1 MRLWVSCLT
10 VIDTAESVTAVVV
23 VVFVQILLLAYL
35 LLEHGRHRRATRE
48 LWESEKQFR
57 LLFESSKDGIL
68 IAAEDGR
75 FLLVNQAACE
85 LLGYTREQLL
95 RMKVTDLESSYF
107 PETSARY
114 HAHLRTGY
122 AIGEFSFLRAGW
134 QHRTV
139 QYTAS
144 RVTPGRNL
152 SILRDITESKQAEE
166 DLRLSR
172 ERFFAEHRKAE
183 LALEQLTAR
192 LLQLQD
198 EERRRIARELHDVTA
213 QNMLA
218 IVTNLS
224 RIRQGRYLPSE
235 LDGILT
241 DCYKLG
247 KESLKD
253 IRTFSYLLHPP
264 MLDESGLFDALQW
277 YIDGFI
283 NRSGI
288 YVDLVM
294 SGEVER
300 FPSEVEIALFRV
312 VQESLTN
319 IHRHSGSDTASIR
332 LEREQK
338 QLVLQITDRGHGMPG
353 AVKSK
358 GTNET
363 ILLGVGIPGMR
374 QRIRQLGG
382 NLDIESSE
390 QGTTVKVTVPLSNT
404 EEVKHDSHSVGR

>member
-1 MRLWVSCLT
+1 MRLWVSWLAI
-10 VIDTAESVTAVVV
+10 IDLAESVGVLVG
-23 VVFVQILLLAYL
+23 VFIVQVSLTVYL
-35 LLEHGRHRRATRE
+35 LYERGRRKSATRE
-48 LWESEKQFR
+48 LWESEKRFR
-57 LLFESSKDGIL
+57 LLFESGNDGIL
-68 IAAEDGR
+68 IADEDGR
-75 FLLVNQAACE
+75 FILVNKAACE
-85 LLGYTREQLL
+85 LLGYTRDQL
-95 RMKVTDLESSYF
+95 MFMNVTDLKSSF
-107 PETSARY
+107 SPEESARY
-114 HAHLRTGY
+114 HAHLRSGY
-122 AIGEFSFLRAGW
+122 EIGEFSFLRSGW

-139 QYTAS
+139 QFTAS
-144 RVTPGRNL
+144 RVSPGRHM
-152 SILRDITESKQAEE
+152 SVLRDVTESRRAEE
-166 DLRLSR
+166 DLRQSR
-172 ERFFAEHRKAE
+172 ERFFTEHRKAE

-213 QNMLA
+213 QNMLL

-224 RIRQGRYLPSE
+224 RLKQGRYLPSE
-235 LDGILT
+235 FDNILI

-277 YIDGFI
+277 YVDGFI

-294 SGEVER
+294 PGEVER
-300 FPSEVEIALFRV
+300 FPSEVEIALFRI

-319 IHRHSGSDTASIR
+319 IHRHSGSETAIIR
-332 LEREQK
+332 LEREEK

-353 AVKSK
+353 AVRSP

-363 ILLGVGIPGMR
+363 LLLGVGIPGMR

-382 NLDIESSE
+382 YLDIKSSE
-390 QGTTVKVTVPLSNT
+390 QGTTVRVTVPLTN
-404 EEVKHDSHSVGR
+404 SVSSRR

>member
-1 MRLWVSCLT
+1 MRLWVSCLS
-10 VIDTAESVTAVVV
+10 VIDTADSVTAVVV
-23 VVFVQILLLAYL
+23 AVFTQILLIAFL
-35 LLEHGRHRRATRE
+35 LLEHGRRKRATQE
-48 LWESEKQFR
+48 LWEIEKQFR
-57 LLFESSKDGIL
+57 LLFESSQDGIL
-68 IAAEDGR
+68 IADEDGR
-75 FLLVNQAACE
+75 FLLVNRAACE
-85 LLGYTREQLL
+85 LLGYTRDQLL
-95 RMKVTDLESSYF
+95 RMKVTDLGSSYS
-107 PETSARY
+107 PEGSARY
-114 HAHLRTGY
+114 LAHLRTGY
-122 AIGEFSFLRAGW
+122 EVGEFSFLRAGW

-144 RVTPGRNL
+144 RVMPGRNL

-172 ERFFAEHRKAE
+172 ERFFTEHRKAE
-183 LALEQLTAR
+183 EALEHLTAR

-235 LDGILT
+235 FDEIVT

-277 YIDGFI
+277 YVDGFI

-332 LEREQK
+332 LEREEK
-338 QLVLQITDRGHGMPG
+338 QLVLQITDRGRGMPG
-353 AVKSK
+353 TVKSK

-363 ILLGVGIPGMR
+363 LLLGVGIPGMR

-382 NLDIESSE
+382 NLEIKSSE
-390 QGTTVKVTVPLSNT
+390 QGTTVKVTVPLENP
-404 EEVKHDSHSVGR
+404 VGSRQ

>member
-1 MRLWVSCLT
+1 MESVMSLWVSCLH
-10 VIDTAESVTAVVV
+10 VIDITESVTAVAIAGVAL
-23 VVFVQILLLAYL
+23 ISLLAFL
-35 LLEHGRHRRATRE
+35 LVEQGRRKRATRE

-57 LLFESSKDGIL
+57 LLFENSNDGIL
-68 IAAEDGR
+68 LADEDGS
-75 FLLVNQAACE
+75 FTQVNRAACD
-85 LLGYTREQLL
+85 LLGYPRERLL
-95 RMKVTDLESSYF
+95 RMSVADLDSSYD
-107 PETSARY
+107 PASVARY
-114 HAHLRTGY
+114 KAHLRTGFET
-122 AIGEFSFLRAGW
+122 GEFSFLRAGW

-144 RVTPGRNL
+144 RVSPGRNL
-152 SILRDITESKQAEE
+152 SILRDITESRQAEE

-172 ERFFAEHRKAE
+172 ERFFVEHRKAE

-224 RIRQGRYLPSE
+224 RIKQGRYLPSE
-235 LDGILT
+235 FDDIVT
-241 DCYKLG
+241 ECYKLG

-300 FPSEVEIALFRV
+300 LPSEVEIALFRV

-332 LEREQK
+332 LEREAK
-338 QLVLQITDRGHGMPG
+338 QLVLQISDRGHGMSG
-353 AVKSK
+353 TVNAK
-358 GTNET
+358 GKNET
-363 ILLGVGIPGMR
+363 LLLGVGIPGMR

-382 NLDIESSE
+382 NLEIKSSE
-390 QGTTVKVTVPLSNT
+390 QGTTVKVTVPLIN
-404 EEVKHDSHSVGR
+404 SVVSRQ

>member
-1 MRLWVSCLT
+1 LS

-23 VVFVQILLLAYL
+23 AVFAQILLIAFL
-35 LLEHGRHRRATRE
+35 LVEHSRRKRATLE
-48 LWESEKQFR
+48 LWEIEKQFR
-57 LLFESSKDGIL
+57 LLFESSNDGIL
-68 IAAEDGR
+68 IAGEDGR
-75 FLLVNQAACE
+75 FLLVNWAACE
-85 LLGYTREQLL
+85 LLGYSRDQLL
-95 RMKVTDLESSYF
+95 RMKVTDLGSSYS
-107 PETSARY
+107 PEASARY

-122 AIGEFSFLRAGW
+122 EVGEFSFLRAGW

-144 RVTPGRNL
+144 RVVPGRNL
-152 SILRDITESKQAEE
+152 TILRDITESKQAEE

-172 ERFFAEHRKAE
+172 ERFFTEHRRAE

-224 RIRQGRYLPSE
+224 RIKQGRYLPSE
-235 LDGILT
+235 FDDIVT

-277 YIDGFI
+277 YVDGFI

-319 IHRHSGSDTASIR
+319 IHRHSGSDAASIR
-332 LEREQK
+332 LEREEK

-353 AVKSK
+353 AVNSK
-358 GTNET
+358 ETNET
-363 ILLGVGIPGMR
+363 LLLGVGIPGMR

-382 NLDIESSE
+382 NLDITSSE
-390 QGTTVKVTVPLSNT
+390 QGTTVKVTVPLPNAY